1 MGNWRTEWGEYG
13 GNGWKCKKYDENV
26 VNHSGNAGNQGGD
39 AGNPDG
45 NLDIAVE
52 MTEWQWKW

>member
-52 MTEWQWKW
+52 MT

>member
-1 MGNWRTEWGEYG
+1 M
-13 GNGWKCKKYDENV
+13 

-45 NLDIAVE
+45 NLDIVVE
-52 MTEWQWKW
+52 MT